1 LSRCLTSL
9 ELTEKESFVP
19 LLPLEPYFYP
29 DNLFAAD
36 GSWQAM
42 LGDDARWWVLH
53 TRPRSEKALARM
65 ILKKEL
71 PFFLPLYQRRWR
83 SGSRTLASYLPLF
96 PGYVFLCG
104 TRDHRLSAL
113 ETNLVA
119 NVLPV
124 NDYERDALFEDL
136 SRVYALMQSGSALTP
151 EARLKPGVA
160 VEISA
165 GPFAGLEG
173 KIIREAGSLRFLV
186 EVRFVHQGVSVELES
201 WMLQPELQSPLATAG

>member
-1 LSRCLTSL
+1 MP
-9 ELTEKESFVP
+9 V
-19 LLPLEPYFYP
+19 LPLEPYFYP
-29 DNLFAAD
+29 QDLFNLD
-36 GSWQAM
+36 LSWRNSV
-42 LGDDARWWVLH
+42 GEDARWWVLH

-65 ILKKEL
+65 IIKKGL

-83 SGSRTLASYLPLF
+83 SGTRKMSAYLPLF

-124 NDYERDALFEDL
+124 NECEQDTLFDDL
-136 SRVYALMQSGSALTP
+136 SRVYALMQSGTALTP
-151 EARLKPGVA
+151 EARLKPGA
-160 VEISA
+160 TVEISG

-173 KIIREAGSLRFLV
+173 KILREAGNLRFLV

-201 WMLQPELQSPLATAG
+201 WMLQPELGASLANAG